1 MKKLSLYIFL
11 VLGLLLFLYNYLF
24 SFSIKTYLKC
34 ESFNQDPEK
43 VSYFA
48 FDKHHIW
55 SDYDQI
61 NSKFKKKSNSNYGEK
76 HVIST
81 AFFGGTIKINREIG
95 TIEIEQ
101 GLTLL
106 GVPKPDLVLNCKKI
120 NKRKLPK
127 EKIDKKF

>member
-1 MKKLSLYIFL
+1 MKKISLYVFL
-11 VLGLLLFLYNYLF
+11 VLGLLFLFKY

-34 ESFNQDPEK
+34 ESYNQESEK

-106 GVPKPDLVLNCKKI
+106 GAPKPDLVLNCKKI

>member
-1 MKKLSLYIFL
+1 MKKLSLYVFL
-11 VLGLLLFLYNYLF
+11 VLGLLFLFKY

-34 ESFNQDPEK
+34 ETYNQESEK
-43 VSYFA
+43 ISYFA
-48 FDKHHIW
+48 FDKNHIW

-61 NSKFKKKSNSNYGEK
+61 NSKFRKKSNSNYGEK

-81 AFFGGTIKINREIG
+81 AFFGGEIKINREIG
-95 TIEIEQ
+95 TIEIKQ

-106 GVPKPDLVLNCKKI
+106 GKSKPDLLLNCEKI

>member
-1 MKKLSLYIFL
+1 MKKISLYVLL
-11 VLGLLLFLYNYLF
+11 VLGLLFLFKY

-34 ESFNQDPEK
+34 ESYNQESEK

>member
-1 MKKLSLYIFL
+1 MKKLSLYVFL
-11 VLGLLLFLYNYLF
+11 VLGLLFLFKY

-34 ESFNQDPEK
+34 ETYNDESEK

-61 NSKFKKKSNSNYGEK
+61 NSKFRKKSNSSYGEK

-95 TIEIEQ
+95 TIVIKQ
-101 GLTLL
+101 GFTLL
-106 GVPKPDLVLNCKKI
+106 GESKPDLVLNCEKI
-120 NKRKLPK
+120 SKRKLPK
-127 EKIDKKF
+127 EKIDRKF

>member
-1 MKKLSLYIFL
+1 MKKISLYVFL
-11 VLGLLLFLYNYLF
+11 VLGLLFLFKY
-24 SFSIKTYLKC
+24 SFSINTYLKC
-34 ESFNQDPEK
+34 ESYNQESEK